1 MVSRFTLDSATEFL
15 FGRDVCTLSAGLC
28 YPASSPLAN
37 SPAFVNHPSNKF
49 VNAFMTGQYLTVM
62 RTRYGVTWPVMEFW
76 KDKVKPHRKVVD
88 DFIRPILT
96 EALAKQAGIPNETD
110 KKAVQED
117 SDDQTLLTHL
127 VRHTQGLFPSR
138 L

>member
-1 MVSRFTLDSATEFL
+1 
-15 FGRDVCTLSAGLC
+15 
-28 YPASSPLAN
+28 
-37 SPAFVNHPSNKF
+37 
-49 VNAFMTGQYLTVM
+49 MTGQYLSAL
-62 RTRYGVTWPVMEFW
+62 RSRYGPTWPVMEFW

-96 EALAKQAGIPNETD
+96 EALAKQTTILNETD

-117 SDDQTLLTHL
+117 STLLTYL
-127 VRHTQGLFPSR
+127 VRHTQGLFTPVSILHLR